1 MSIEKTLYYLGL
13 LLPNL
18 LISLKIMGFTFLF
31 GIFFGAALA
40 AAKLSRHKILRQLAY
55 RYTSLMRGAPTI
67 ILLFIVY
74 YGLPTLLR
82 AAAGMELDAQ
92 NKLLYIIVTL
102 VLFSSSQISE
112 LIRAAYEAIPK
123 GQMEAALSIGETQLT
138 AIRRIILPQAA
149 LVILPNLADMVVSL
163 MKEASLAFVIGVVD
177 ILGRINLLKLN
188 AYGKNVVEMYIAGTL
203 IFWCFSLLTQLV
215 CSLLERRLSRHKQA

>member
-18 LISLKIMGFTFLF
+18 LISLQIMGYTFLL
-31 GIFFGAALA
+31 GILFGAALA
-40 AAKLSRHKILRQLAY
+40 AAKLSRHKILRSLAY
-55 RYTSLMRGAPTI
+55 RYTSLMRGIPTI

-74 YGLPTLLR
+74 YGLPALLR
-82 AAAGMELDAQ
+82 AVFGLELDAQ
-92 NKLLYIIVTL
+92 NKLLYIVITL

-112 LIRAAYEAIPK
+112 LVRAAYEAVPK
-123 GQMEAALSIGETQLT
+123 GQMEAALSIGETPLT

-149 LVILPNLADMVVSL
+149 LVILPNLADMIVSL
-163 MKEASLAFVIGVVD
+163 MKEAALAFVIGVVD

-188 AYGKNVVEMYIAGTL
+188 AYGKNVVEMYVAGTL

-215 CSLLERRLSRHKQA
+215 CALLERRLSRHKQA